1 MERLDQVYVW
11 LINNGIRFFGAI
23 IFLIVGFWLSKFL
36 LKQLGKI
43 LKKRNIDPGLITF
56 LRSFSGIALKIVI
69 IISVMGMVGIEM
81 TSFIAVL
88 GAAGLAIGLAFQE
101 SLANIAGGVMI
112 LLFKPF
118 RVGDFIDAQGSSGTV
133 DEIQIFHTILK
144 TPDNKMIVIPNAS
157 ISNDTITNFTKQNI
171 RRLEWKFS
179 VAYGTNFKTAR
190 DIIENC
196 IKEDTRILAEPEYFI
211 GLSEMADSSVNILV
225 RAWSSTQDFWN
236 VFFDF
241 NEKIYNA
248 FNENEIQIPF
258 PQLDVHLKNQNK

>member
-88 GAAGLAIGLAFQE
+88 GAAGLAIGLAFQ
-101 SLANIAGGVMI
+101 G
-112 LLFKPF
+112 
-118 RVGDFIDAQGSSGTV
+118 
-133 DEIQIFHTILK
+133 
-144 TPDNKMIVIPNAS
+144 
-157 ISNDTITNFTKQNI
+157 
-171 RRLEWKFS
+171 
-179 VAYGTNFKTAR
+179 
-190 DIIENC
+190 
-196 IKEDTRILAEPEYFI
+196 
-211 GLSEMADSSVNILV
+211 
-225 RAWSSTQDFWN
+225 
-236 VFFDF
+236 
-241 NEKIYNA
+241 
-248 FNENEIQIPF
+248 
-258 PQLDVHLKNQNK
+258 

>member
-1 MERLDQVYVW
+1 
-11 LINNGIRFFGAI
+11 
-23 IFLIVGFWLSKFL
+23 
-36 LKQLGKI
+36 
-43 LKKRNIDPGLITF
+43 
-56 LRSFSGIALKIVI
+56 
-69 IISVMGMVGIEM
+69 
-81 TSFIAVL
+81 
-88 GAAGLAIGLAFQE
+88 
-101 SLANIAGGVMI
+101 MI